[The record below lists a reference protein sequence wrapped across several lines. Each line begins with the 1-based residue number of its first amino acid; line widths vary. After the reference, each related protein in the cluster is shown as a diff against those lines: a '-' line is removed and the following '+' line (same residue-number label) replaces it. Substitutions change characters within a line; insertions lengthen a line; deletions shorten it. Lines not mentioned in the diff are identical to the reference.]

1 MLMGTLATALLFAGR
16 QGGTYSYVIGGVFG
30 ISSLGMLATSF
41 GGGVSGRQKRVDLSV
56 ARGDY
61 LRQLGTMRDRVRN
74 NGRQQRTALSYRHPA
89 PADLWSIV
97 DSFRLWERRASDGDF
112 GVVRVGAGAQN
123 LATPL
128 IPPADG
134 VSDDLEPISSAA
146 LSSFLATHAVVPDL
160 PVSIALAGFSR
171 VYVPAATETGRA
183 MVRAMVAQLA
193 VFHAPHD
200 LIVAAC
206 VAPHR
211 RPQWDYLKWLPHA
224 RHPTRTDAL
233 GPIRLVADR
242 LSDLETMLGPLVT
255 RRSRP
260 GAGEAE
266 GRRGVRRERVRH
278 KRRRAGR
285 ARIRRARRF
294 RS

>member
-41 GGGVSGRQKRVDLSV
+41 GGGVSGRQKRVDLAV

-61 LRQLGTMRDRVRN
+61 LRQLGTMRDRVRDN
-74 NGRQQRTALSYRHPA
+74 ARRQRIALSYRHPA

-112 GVVRVGAGAQN
+112 GVVRVGAGVQN

-146 LSSFLATHAVVPDL
+146 LRSFLATYAVVPDL
-160 PVSIALAGFSR
+160 PVSIALAAN
-171 VYVPAATETGRA
+171 AAPT
-183 MVRAMVAQLA
+183 
-193 VFHAPHD
+193 
-200 LIVAAC
+200 AA
-206 VAPHR
+206 VAPSSAAPGRDR
-211 RPQWDYLKWLPHA
+211 RV
-224 RHPTRTDAL
+224 TS
-233 GPIRLVADR
+233 GPSIVSRS
-242 LSDLETMLGPLVT
+242 LSRSAT
-255 RRSRP
+255 RRMGPS
-260 GAGEAE
+260 AS
-266 GRRGVRRERVRH
+266 VRVGW
-278 KRRRAGR
+278 RAWGSH
-285 ARIRRARRF
+285 F
-294 RS
+294 R